1 MFPMEVARSSTI
13 LGSGVTQGATSR
25 CSTAFTNLENSMA
38 LGVMTARVYPGED
51 RRVREDQSESVRVR
65 ATDQTLQQAGVGGQV
80 PQAVSVHHDGNL
92 PGLGLLYDDA
102 DPAQHALVPPEA
114 GAQDHAVQSRQPLVD
129 LLNTVLRVWDGTQ

>member
-51 RRVREDQSESVRVR
+51 RRVREGQSESER
-65 ATDQTLQQAGVGGQV
+65 QIK
-80 PQAVSVHHDGNL
+80 PCNK
-92 PGLGLLYDDA
+92 LGLVARCHRPSASTTMGIFLDLAFSMMMLILPSMLWFLPRPGPRTTQCSLGSHWSISSIPYSVSGM
-102 DPAQHALVPPEA
+102 ALS
-114 GAQDHAVQSRQPLVD
+114 D
-129 LLNTVLRVWDGTQ
+129 